1 MTYGSPA
8 TIEPLPSG
16 LMIGFS
22 VLEAAKTTDAKTAA
36 RVTVKKRMLIILF
49 VCEKSKRVN
58 RQLQENRYIK

>member
-1 MTYGSPA
+1 
-8 TIEPLPSG
+8 
-16 LMIGFS
+16 LMIAFS

-49 VCEKSKRVN
+49 VCEKFKRVN